1 MKLQLQWSM
10 SSVTAEDDPILVEVE
25 ELPQQSCHPEVPEAS
40 SQPLSPSCL
49 SPVSKPTVLLYP
61 LTTYI
66 KSFSHDSSSS
76 NQTSLETNATVDY
89 ISAHEPEPE
98 DEEGEEEE
106 EEFPEMTG
114 FFPSHNFFIDSLEF
128 GGQLTLD
135 AVKINCGE
143 FFINNF

>member
-25 ELPQQSCHPEVPEAS
+25 ELPQQSCHPEVPGAS
-40 SQPLSPSCL
+40 SQTPSLCRL
-49 SPVSKPTVLLYP
+49 SPVSKPTVMLYP

-89 ISAHEPEPE
+89 ISAHEPE
-98 DEEGEEEE
+98 DEEEEE

-128 GGQLTLD
+128 GGKLTLD
-135 AVKINCGE
+135 TVKINCGE
-143 FFINNF
+143 FFMNNF